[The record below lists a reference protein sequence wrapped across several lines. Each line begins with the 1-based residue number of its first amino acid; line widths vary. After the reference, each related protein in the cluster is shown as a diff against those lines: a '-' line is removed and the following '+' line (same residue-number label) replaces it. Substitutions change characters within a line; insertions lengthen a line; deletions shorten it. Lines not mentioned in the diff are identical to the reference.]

1 MLSPVRGN
9 SWAVRGTKWDRC
21 KWVWTVQLF
30 TTVSALTLS
39 CIITFIIHTVTA
51 FYFLP
56 TFLLNGIYII
66 CKNPHQEV
74 QCYSTVY
81 FIFQLQFTFSII
93 LYQFQVYDIVVPQ
106 PYFTKCPPPVLP
118 APTWL
123 HAQWLQCHW
132 LFPVLHLT
140 SGTVCCR
147 AIFNDHEAFCLAVV
161 QFAHQSG
168 PSPCCVW
175 VFLNSFMLMV

>member
-9 SWAVRGTKWDRC
+9 SWAVSGTKWDRC

-81 FIFQLQFTFSII
+81 FSITVHFQHYFISVSGVWHSGSTAI
-93 LYQFQVYDIVVPQ
+93 LYKVSPPSTSSAHLAPCTVATMSLTVPRAALDVRDCLLQSHFQWPWSVLSGCCAICSPVGP
-106 PYFTKCPPPVLP
+106 FTML
-118 APTWL
+118 
-123 HAQWLQCHW
+123 
-132 LFPVLHLT
+132 
-140 SGTVCCR
+140 
-147 AIFNDHEAFCLAVV
+147 
-161 QFAHQSG
+161 
-168 PSPCCVW
+168 CVG
-175 VFLNSFMLMV
+175 FF